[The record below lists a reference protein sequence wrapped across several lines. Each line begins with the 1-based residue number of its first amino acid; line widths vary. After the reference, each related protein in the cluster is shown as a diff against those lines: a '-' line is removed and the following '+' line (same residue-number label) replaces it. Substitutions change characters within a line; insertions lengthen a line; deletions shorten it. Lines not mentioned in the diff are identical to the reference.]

1 MIVCILSSIR
11 IFATLVQ
18 FLSEY
23 WELDK
28 LDLFVAG
35 HNDRVAALPD
45 EGHPL
50 TAAQPH
56 DLHWKLQPHVPH
68 HETRAWERF
77 LLNTFLAL
85 KQLKPVPE
93 AVTRMLCVSITS
105 PVRQSPAVSTQLRR

>member
-23 WELDK
+23 WELDE

-35 HNDRVAALPD
+35 YNDRVAALLY

-50 TAAQPH
+50 TTAQPH
-56 DLHWKLQPHVPH
+56 DLHRLLQPHVPH
-68 HETRAWERF
+68 HKVRAWGMIF
-77 LLNTFLAL
+77 YCILF
-85 KQLKPVPE
+85 
-93 AVTRMLCVSITS
+93 
-105 PVRQSPAVSTQLRR
+105 